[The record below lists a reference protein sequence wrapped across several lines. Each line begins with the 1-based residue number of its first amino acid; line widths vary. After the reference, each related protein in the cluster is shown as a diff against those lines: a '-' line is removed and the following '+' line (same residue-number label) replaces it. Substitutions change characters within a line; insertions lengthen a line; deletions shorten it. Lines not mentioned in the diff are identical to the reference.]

1 MKPFSVTPTPSSCPS
16 LPFPSLSILGFC
28 CGGMNDRAVRNAL
41 KHLSS
46 EIRSATT
53 SMTSVPKPLK
63 FLRPHYAQL
72 KKCEWKGILVQV
84 PILLFACFLRAVQE
98 HDPFSWVT

>member
-1 MKPFSVTPTPSSCPS
+1 SLFLLSSA
-16 LPFPSLSILGFC
+16 G
-28 CGGMNDRAVRNAL
+28 AVHNAL

-72 KKCEWKGILVQV
+72 KKCEST
-84 PILLFACFLRAVQE
+84 
-98 HDPFSWVT
+98 SWSPWFP

>member
-1 MKPFSVTPTPSSCPS
+1 AGTKGVLEPEELSEEDKALKDGLELAVTRVGDKEPG
-16 LPFPSLSILGFC
+16 I
-28 CGGMNDRAVRNAL
+28 VRNAL
-41 KHLSS
+41 RHLSS

-72 KKCEWKGILVQV
+72 K
-84 PILLFACFLRAVQE
+84 
-98 HDPFSWVT
+98 

>member
-1 MKPFSVTPTPSSCPS
+1 MAVGIA
-16 LPFPSLSILGFC
+16 LQQ
-28 CGGMNDRAVRNAL
+28 RAVRNAL

-72 KKCEWKGILVQV
+72 KKCEF
-84 PILLFACFLRAVQE
+84 PLLLSMGV
-98 HDPFSWVT
+98 

>member
-1 MKPFSVTPTPSSCPS
+1 MRR
-16 LPFPSLSILGFC
+16 
-28 CGGMNDRAVRNAL
+28 RAVRNAL

-72 KKCEWKGILVQV
+72 KKCEPEPPSFV
-84 PILLFACFLRAVQE
+84 
-98 HDPFSWVT
+98 